1 MNIIESVV
9 YATLH
14 HFVLLFPIHFNFD
27 LVIYVHTFSTLTTLY
42 MHVML

>member
-1 MNIIESVV
+1 MDMIESVV
-9 YATLH
+9 YAALH

-27 LVIYVHTFSTLTTLY
+27 LVIYVQHFSTLTTLY